1 MTEET
6 IMRLLLWGLAA
17 VALFAT
23 EPGKRLQ
30 QKAMSKFKKIRGGG
44 DEEKA
49 ESNGEQ
55 ENVEVGANGKPSK
68 REEESG
74 KKSESGN
81 GKRKLRAVSDDESEK
96 DESEKKESK
105 NRESDSDQAELDS
118 SRVAM
123 KDSVERRPEMG
134 AEDNEDEEE
143 PRIFEESGESEE
155 ASDEESLD
163 ESADEETKDESEDAS
178 EDASEDE
185 SGDEESDDE
194 SEDEEA
200 GDEKASDEETGKGLD
215 QKKAEELVEKLNTK
229 PSAPEGELKSA

>member
-1 MTEET
+1 MTEEMS
-6 IMRLLLWGLAA
+6 MRLLLWGLAA

-30 QKAMSKFKKIRGGG
+30 QKAVSKFKKLRGGG

-68 REEESG
+68 KEEESG
-74 KKSESGN
+74 KRSESGN
-81 GKRKLRAVSDDESEK
+81 GKRKLRAVSKDESEK
-96 DESEKKESK
+96 DESEKKESR
-105 NRESDSDQAELDS
+105 NRESDNDQAELES

-123 KDSVERRPEMG
+123 KESAERRPEMG
-134 AEDNEDEEE
+134 AADNEDEEE
-143 PRIFEESGESEE
+143 PRIFEESSENEE
-155 ASDEESLD
+155 ASDEESSD
-163 ESADEETKDESEDAS
+163 DSVDEETTSE
-178 EDASEDE
+178 SEDE
-185 SGDEESDDE
+185 SDDDSKDEK
-194 SEDEEA
+194 A

>member
-1 MTEET
+1 
-6 IMRLLLWGLAA
+6 MRLLLWGLAA

-30 QKAMSKFKKIRGGG
+30 QKAVSKFKKLRGGG

-68 REEESG
+68 KEEESG
-74 KKSESGN
+74 KRSESGN
-81 GKRKLRAVSDDESEK
+81 GKRKLRADSKDESEK
-96 DESEKKESK
+96 DESEKKESR
-105 NRESDSDQAELDS
+105 NRESDNDQAELES

-123 KDSVERRPEMG
+123 KESAERRPEMG
-134 AEDNEDEEE
+134 AADNEDEEE
-143 PRIFEESGESEE
+143 PRIFEESSENEE
-155 ASDEESLD
+155 ASDEESSD
-163 ESADEETKDESEDAS
+163 DSADEETTSESE
-178 EDASEDE
+178 
-185 SGDEESDDE
+185 DE
-194 SEDEEA
+194 SEDESDDDSKVEKA

>member
-68 REEESG
+68 KEEESG

-143 PRIFEESGESEE
+143 PRIFEESSENEE
-155 ASDEESLD
+155 ASDEESSD
-163 ESADEETKDESEDAS
+163 ESADEETKDESED
-178 EDASEDE
+178 E
-185 SGDEESDDE
+185 SVDEESDDE

>member
-1 MTEET
+1 
-6 IMRLLLWGLAA
+6 MRLLLWGLAA

-81 GKRKLRAVSDDESEK
+81 GKRKLRAVSNDESEK

-155 ASDEESLD
+155 ASDEESSD
-163 ESADEETKDESEDAS
+163 ESADEETKDESED
-178 EDASEDE
+178 E
-185 SGDEESDDE
+185 SVDEESDDE